1 MKTLLATLALSFAV
15 SGAALAAPQEP
26 INDKCPVCSKTARL
40 IFHSNSPKGRVIFA
54 SADCKD
60 KFDKSP
66 TKYTVKPKG

>member
-1 MKTLLATLALSFAV
+1 MKTLLAILALSFAV
-15 SGAALAAPQEP
+15 SDPVMAAPQEP
-26 INDKCPVCSKTARL
+26 VNDKCPVCSKTARL
-40 IFHSNSPKGRVIFA
+40 IFHSNSAKGRVIFA